1 MNLEKLKSELR
12 RDEGLRLNAY
22 QCSTGHWTIGYGHSL
37 AAHADSSTT
46 ISLHDAA
53 ALLDADIAEAVAR
66 AKAFVSEYVWD
77 MLADARKRV
86 LVNMAFNLGNKLRGF
101 KILRGCVIASDWDG
115 AADAMLDSLWAHQV
129 GARAIRLAK
138 MMEAGDETD
147 G

>member
-77 MLADARKRV
+77 MLSDTRKGV

>member
-1 MNLEKLKSELR
+1 MNLEKLKSEIR

-22 QCSTGHWTIGYGHSL
+22 QCPTGHWTIGYGHSL

-77 MLADARKRV
+77 MLSDTRKRV

-101 KILRGCVIASDWDG
+101 KVLRGCVIASDWDG
-115 AADAMLDSLWAHQV
+115 AADAMLDSLWARQV
-129 GARAIRLAK
+129 GARAIRLSK
-138 MMEAGDETD
+138 MMEA
-147 G
+147 